1 MEYDGTRYHGSQH
14 QTNAPTI
21 QGETEHALERLTGE
35 KVRIAV
41 ASRTDAGVH
50 AKGQVV
56 SFKAN
61 SVFAPKTWARA
72 LNHYLPPD
80 IAIKAAYNADDG
92 FDVRR
97 HAWSREYRYSILNT
111 FVPSPLMRRYTCF
124 VPHPLDMEAMRRA
137 CQVLVGEHDFA
148 SFSGVIG
155 GQSRRRVY
163 RAEVG
168 KQGNLVIFDME
179 ASSFL
184 PHQVRNTAGGLIRV
198 GLGKMKVDTFWEL
211 ARSGRPGAIGPA
223 VPAQGLCL
231 MKVNYQDFPPFEE
244 M

>member
-1 MEYDGTRYHGSQH
+1 MEYDGTRYHGSQY

-35 KVRIAV
+35 KVRIAL

-56 SFKAN
+56 SFKTN
-61 SVFAPKTWARA
+61 STFAPKTWVRA

-80 IAIKAAYNADDG
+80 IAIKAAYYAEDD

-111 FVPSPLMRRYTCF
+111 SAPSPLMRRYTCF
-124 VPHPLDMEAMRRA
+124 VSHPLDTEDMDRA
-137 CQVLVGEHDFA
+137 CQELVGEHDFA
-148 SFSGVIG
+148 SFSGMIH
-155 GQSRRRVY
+155 GQARRRVY
-163 RAEVG
+163 RAEVSH
-168 KQGNLVIFDME
+168 QDNLVIFDIE

-184 PHQVRNTAGGLIRV
+184 PHQVRNTVGGLIRV
-198 GLGKMKVDTFWEL
+198 GLGKLEVESFWAL
-211 ARSGRPGAIGPA
+211 AQSGRPGAVGPA
-223 VPAQGLCL
+223 APTQGLCL
-231 MKVNYQDFPPFEE
+231 TKINYHDFPPFEE